1 MWPLRLRIK
10 KTGGRAL
17 RAVSPHTDQASKA
30 AFVPVPVQVPGI
42 RPRGPSSNGYPAA
55 PPRDPHPTRGA
66 CDQHEPQIFFAA
78 SAPSPLLSCCPRS
91 RVPRPVPSR
100 PGPRVVIG
108 VAGGIARARAQYGAG
123 GRRVS
128 GPMGGGKVCA
138 GGGGGGGGG
147 VPGADGD
154 GRNWNRWSDGRAGRA
169 VPARGR
175 RHRRQ
180 VCRGF
185 VRKGRRGGAPSLSRC
200 GGRGPPTRL
209 QSGGRSAA
217 RAVCQTAKACSCSP
231 VSCCVYRQ
239 GSGRRAVCTGRKNDR
254 ITKED

>member
-10 KTGGRAL
+10 KTGGRAP

-66 CDQHEPQIFFAA
+66 CDQHEPQIFFAS

-91 RVPRPVPSR
+91 RVPRPVPARAARGDRSGGWNRACACTIRCGRTASERANGRRKGVRGRGRGRWRWCARRGRRRAQLEQVVRWKGRACRARTRSPSPAPGVQGLRPKGSSRWRAKLVPLRR
-100 PGPRVVIG
+100 PGPADSAPVGWPVCRARGVPNSQSMFMFARVVL
-108 VAGGIARARAQYGAG
+108 RL
-123 GRRVS
+123 
-128 GPMGGGKVCA
+128 
-138 GGGGGGGGG
+138 
-147 VPGADGD
+147 
-154 GRNWNRWSDGRAGRA
+154 
-169 VPARGR
+169 PA
-175 RHRRQ
+175 
-180 VCRGF
+180 
-185 VRKGRRGGAPSLSRC
+185 
-200 GGRGPPTRL
+200 
-209 QSGGRSAA
+209 
-217 RAVCQTAKACSCSP
+217 
-231 VSCCVYRQ
+231 